1 MITRT
6 VNLDNRS
13 LFYDSCRSIISGIT
27 GRISG
32 DDAVPGPAPSDLL
45 FFDIETTGL
54 SAREACIYLIGCM
67 YESDQGPVLT
77 QLFSE
82 DPSEEADVLSAF
94 RDLVSEHNIAVHYNG
109 STFDIPF
116 INARAAEY
124 SIAMPDFGSQL
135 DIYRELKPLKSLL
148 GLKSLR
154 MKAVEEYTGIHR
166 RDLYDGGELIELYIK
181 YISMNKLRKLKR
193 SLHGHETADA
203 LGPDICDA
211 NTDLAA
217 SGKHKIVSSFSD
229 YTGLRLIGQE
239 DAGELLRIL
248 LLHNYEDVENML
260 GVSRLLKLTAFM
272 NGAFK
277 VVSVDISDSGS
288 SVRIVLTPDSSLV
301 SDFFGTR
308 KKSFIAQPSGTSA
321 VGVRCGSTDK
331 FGTRPSGVTGDTTDE
346 THDNAISVYF
356 EIEAYDTELKLFF
369 PDYKN
374 YYYLVNE
381 DYAIHKSIGQF
392 VDKERCIKCTAA
404 NCYTRKQGIFLPVFE
419 KKGGALSDRIHLYR
433 RSAPDKSLFVL
444 ADDLVNNPDAAK
456 IYVMQMLSALTY

>member
-13 LFYDSCRSIISGIT
+13 LFYDSCSSIIFGIT

-154 MKAVEEYTGIHR
+154 MKAVEEYTGIRR

-444 ADDLVNNPDAAK
+444 ADDLVNNLDAAK